1 MPKALIVL
9 KPGTTATEAKLL
21 QFCRERL
28 AHSMVPKSVEFLDA
42 LPKSG
47 TARFSSSGCA
57 RSTGPGNRGAFLNGG
72 GACLGR
78 GRW

>member
-1 MPKALIVL
+1 VPKALIVL
-9 KPGTTATEAKLL
+9 KPGAEATEAEIL

-28 AHSMVPKSVEFLDA
+28 AHFMVPKSVEFLDA

-47 TARFSSSGCA
+47 TGKILKFELRGKYWAGQAR
-57 RSTGPGNRGAFLNGG
+57 RVPN

-78 GRW
+78 GRR